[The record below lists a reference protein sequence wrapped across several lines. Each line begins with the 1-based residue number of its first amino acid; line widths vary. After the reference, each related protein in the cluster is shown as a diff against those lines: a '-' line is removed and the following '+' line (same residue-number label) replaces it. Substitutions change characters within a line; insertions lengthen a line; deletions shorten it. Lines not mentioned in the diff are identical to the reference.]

1 MAASAHMT
9 QCSRCCVMLPA
20 ARGLVPGAK
29 VEVAQLDLGD
39 LATVRDF
46 ASRALDKGFP
56 LDVLVNNAGALLAAP
71 LNCVWLGDKGL
82 HIRARP

>member
-1 MAASAHMT
+1 
-9 QCSRCCVMLPA
+9 
-20 ARGLVPGAK
+20 VPGAK

-56 LDVLVNNAGALLAAP
+56 LDVLINNAGMHLAAP
-71 LNCVWLGDKGL
+71 PKWTCSG
-82 HIRARP
+82 RASAWALLMRAAGRCG